1 MNNALSSFH
10 EFSSLRAAEDAVLSL
25 AGVGLDIK
33 LISVLGRGYGPT
45 ERLMGFY
52 TVGDRIKRWGGT
64 GALWGGNSGLVFAP
78 AVFLLPGLGIVT
90 MGGPL
95 VVALIR
101 SLEAGAPSPG
111 TSVLV
116 SALCQVGI
124 APALALRCEAALM
137 TEHYVMVVHGHAAHQ
152 AQVRT
157 ALETA
162 DAVHWS

>member
-10 EFSSLRAAEDAVLSL
+10 EFSSLRAAEDAIRCV
-25 AGVGLDIK
+25 AGAGLDIK
-33 LISVLGRGYGPT
+33 LISVFGRGYGPK
-45 ERLMGFY
+45 ERRMGFY

-64 GALWGGNSGLVFAP
+64 GALWGGSGGLMFAP

-101 SLEAGAPSPG
+101 SLEAGAPDHG
-111 TSVLV
+111 TSALV
-116 SALCQVGI
+116 EALGQVGI
-124 APALALRCEAALM
+124 APARALRCEAALK
-137 TEHYVMVVHGHAAHQ
+137 TEHYLMVVHGLGAYQ